1 MISLI
6 VQFTKSFD
14 FAVLY
19 PMIEIMGFTTEAITF
34 AAKSLNCLQKS
45 LLNYRVFRGFGYTW
59 RLLFLERKGH

>member
-6 VQFTKSFD
+6 VQFTNSFD
-14 FAVLY
+14 FSVVK

>member
-19 PMIEIMGFTTEAITF
+19 PMIEIMGFTTEAI
-34 AAKSLNCLQKS
+34 NIV
-45 LLNYRVFRGFGYTW
+45 Y
-59 RLLFLERKGH
+59 LEV